1 MGRVEVESGTAK
13 EIAMKHALGANKQ
26 T

>member
-13 EIAMKHALGANKQ
+13 EIAMKHSLGANKQ
-26 T
+26 S